1 MEKKFV
7 SLEKRFQELEG
18 FLSQPEIIKDF
29 KRSQEYRKEYAN
41 LLPTMGKIREYHKI
55 KKEIENLK
63 EMVKQEED
71 KELNK
76 LAKDELVDL
85 ENKLK
90 KLTEEIILSLLP
102 SDPLSERNVILEIR
116 AGAGGEESA
125 LFSADLYRMYARYA
139 ERKGWKMEIL
149 SGHPTDYGGFKEIV
163 FLIQGK
169 NVWADFKY
177 EGGVHRV
184 QRVPVTEASG
194 RIHTSTCSVA
204 VLPEAEDVDV
214 EIKPEELRIDTFRAS
229 GKGGQ
234 HLQKTDSAVRITH
247 LPTGIVAQSQ
257 DERSQG
263 QNKNKALKILR
274 ARLLAKKQEEEEKTL
289 SRDRKRQIGTMER
302 AEKIRTYN
310 FPQNRFTDHRV
321 GLNLYNLK
329 EILDGDLEPIF
340 AVLKKEEMLANEKEL
355 YAQTSS

>member
-1 MEKKFV
+1 MERKFV

-18 FLSQPEIIKDF
+18 LLSQPEIIKDF

-102 SDPLSERNVILEIR
+102 SDPLNERNVILEIR

-125 LFSADLYRMYARYA
+125 LFSADLYRMYSRYA

-204 VLPEAEDVDV
+204 VLPEAEDIDV

-263 QNKNKALKILR
+263 QNKNKSLKILR

>member
-18 FLSQPEIIKDF
+18 LLSQPEIIKDF

-76 LAKDELVDL
+76 LAQDELVDL

-102 SDPLSERNVILEIR
+102 SDPLNERNVILEIR

-149 SGHPTDYGGFKEIV
+149 SGHPTDYGGFKEIF

-263 QNKNKALKILR
+263 QNKNKSLKILR
-274 ARLLAKKQEEEEKTL
+274 ARLLAKKQEEQEKTL

>member
-18 FLSQPEIIKDF
+18 LLSQQEIIKDF

-76 LAKDELVDL
+76 LAQDELVDL

-102 SDPLSERNVILEIR
+102 SDPLNERNVILEIR

-149 SGHPTDYGGFKEIV
+149 SGHPTDYGGFKEIF

-263 QNKNKALKILR
+263 QNKNKSLKILR
-274 ARLLAKKQEEEEKTL
+274 ARLLAKKQEEQEKTL